1 MDKKKYDHE
10 KQRYERE
17 IEEILSKYDLEN
29 ERKEKPRLPTIPPG
43 GFQSRKASPSSK
55 SPLPRNWRR
64 ISSGQFIAAAFA
76 VAFLAVLVRSI
87 SPLVASLLILA
98 AVVLFFMPLVLFRST
113 GTTSGGWSSEEQHR
127 WRGQVIDFNT
137 RRDITNDPIESI
149 KRWFKRR

>member
-1 MDKKKYDHE
+1 MLGNGAMDKKKYDHE

-87 SPLVASLLILA
+87 SPLVASLLVL
-98 AVVLFFMPLVLFRST
+98 AVVVYLFLVLVFFELTVHTR
-113 GTTSGGWSSEEQHR
+113 GGR
-127 WRGQVIDFNT
+127 F
-137 RRDITNDPIESI
+137 
-149 KRWFKRR
+149 